1 MPSRTFRLTA
11 SSARLVGGVTLAL
24 LIFGATTAPALAVAD
39 TTPGAYT
46 DVYSV
51 TSGSAAG
58 VTLNLLAN
66 DLYPGGTT
74 NANLSVTQIAGT
86 TLTPGTAQS
95 IAVTGGTVNVAADGA
110 MTFVPGTTSLD
121 TVNFTY
127 TVKYSTTGTT
137 STGNVK
143 IFVLAAALTAD
154 TSSGAVGVTQTGNVW
169 SNDNAV
175 TTARSGLTISTY
187 AIAGVAGTF
196 AAGTTKTI
204 AGVGDIT
211 LQSNGDWTF
220 VPLASY
226 SGAVPQLTYSASKS
240 VSTTGYLTGVD
251 DNNVP
256 LSKSTF
262 GASGPY
268 YADPHYWLVSA
279 LQYGTTTLLS
289 TTSPVR
295 TTPVT
300 QSHPWFNAL
309 PNPSIT
315 AQGGTSPSSQ
325 SQLGTYTFGTAF
337 TLPVTADLSTAT
349 VVMKMG
355 ADDYGVVR
363 LNANGA
369 TVAVTAN
376 PGSVPYTS
384 LSSLSANTIPVA
396 NLVPGLNSLTLTV
409 TNSTVLFAL
418 YVGQFDISYTDKR
431 SSTLDITVISPTS
444 VSGSTTPLAVP
455 LGGTGVLA
463 AMTTLL
469 ALVAG
474 RQLRGHCSK

>member
-175 TTARSGLTISTY
+175 TTARSGLTIS
-187 AIAGVAGTF
+187 
-196 AAGTTKTI
+196 
-204 AGVGDIT
+204 
-211 LQSNGDWTF
+211 
-220 VPLASY
+220 
-226 SGAVPQLTYSASKS
+226 
-240 VSTTGYLTGVD
+240 
-251 DNNVP
+251 
-256 LSKSTF
+256 
-262 GASGPY
+262 
-268 YADPHYWLVSA
+268 
-279 LQYGTTTLLS
+279 
-289 TTSPVR
+289 
-295 TTPVT
+295 
-300 QSHPWFNAL
+300 
-309 PNPSIT
+309 
-315 AQGGTSPSSQ
+315 
-325 SQLGTYTFGTAF
+325 
-337 TLPVTADLSTAT
+337 
-349 VVMKMG
+349 M
-355 ADDYGVVR
+355 
-363 LNANGA
+363 
-369 TVAVTAN
+369 
-376 PGSVPYTS
+376 
-384 LSSLSANTIPVA
+384 
-396 NLVPGLNSLTLTV
+396 
-409 TNSTVLFAL
+409 TN
-418 YVGQFDISYTDKR
+418 
-431 SSTLDITVISPTS
+431 
-444 VSGSTTPLAVP
+444 
-455 LGGTGVLA
+455 
-463 AMTTLL
+463 
-469 ALVAG
+469 
-474 RQLRGHCSK
+474 

>member
-289 TTSPVR
+289 TTEPVR

-315 AQGGTSPSSQ
+315 AQGGTR
-325 SQLGTYTFGTAF
+325 
-337 TLPVTADLSTAT
+337 V
-349 VVMKMG
+349 
-355 ADDYGVVR
+355 
-363 LNANGA
+363 
-369 TVAVTAN
+369 
-376 PGSVPYTS
+376 
-384 LSSLSANTIPVA
+384 
-396 NLVPGLNSLTLTV
+396 
-409 TNSTVLFAL
+409 
-418 YVGQFDISYTDKR
+418 
-431 SSTLDITVISPTS
+431 
-444 VSGSTTPLAVP
+444 
-455 LGGTGVLA
+455 
-463 AMTTLL
+463 
-469 ALVAG
+469 
-474 RQLRGHCSK
+474 C